1 MAMKGI
7 KINVFEDF
15 RGEQYVRETSHCGN
29 TTIKRCYE
37 VTRGQFYTLYYKDYL
52 KVLSGKSCTQ
62 CCESDY
68 NVSFVF

>member
-37 VTRGQFYTLYYKDYL
+37 VTRG
-52 KVLSGKSCTQ
+52 
-62 CCESDY
+62 
-68 NVSFVF
+68 